1 MSILAST
8 ADTIS
13 RRLEAS
19 VSAAALEARAASRAV
34 LVSVTEAITPT
45 DAVEYFSRGQAAGH
59 HVLLYEQPHMGTA
72 LVSVGSAY
80 EIRTGGAHEA
90 GVAITRWSELLAHA
104 RIERG
109 DAPPMAGPVLLGGF
123 RFDPHTPATEAW
135 SEYPHGLLVLPE
147 WMLTN
152 KNGRSWLTVNLMVRP
167 HVDEDALLRSFC
179 SELPPARPAAK
190 ERLSL
195 SVRNL
200 RPADKWKAAVDRTAV
215 AAQSGRVEKVVLARA
230 VLAQAAAPLQP
241 AVVLERLREAYPRC
255 MVFAVARR
263 DKCFLGATPER
274 LVSMHDGEVN
284 AACLAGSR
292 RRGWDEQEDARLGA
306 ELLAS
311 GKDLAEHEVVVR
323 MLTRTLREECG
334 EAYAPERP
342 DLVKLPNVQHLYTP
356 VTSCARGGQ
365 TVLDLVRALHP
376 TPALAGMPRDDALD
390 LIRVEESL
398 DRGWYG
404 APVGWMNGRGEGE
417 FHVAIRSGLLEGNRA
432 TLYAGCG
439 IVAGSDPDAEYE
451 ESRLKLQPLIA
462 ALGDVRSWE

>member
-1 MSILAST
+1 MSV
-8 ADTIS
+8 
-13 RRLEAS
+13 R
-19 VSAAALEARAASRAV
+19 AAALHARAESRAV
-34 LVSVTEAITPT
+34 LVSLTYAITPT

-59 HVLLYEQPHMGTA
+59 DALLYEQPHTGTA
-72 LVSVGSAY
+72 LVGVGSAY

-90 GVAITRWSELLAHA
+90 GVAVARWSELLDHA

-123 RFDPHTPATEAW
+123 RFDPHTPATESW
-135 SEYPHGLLVLPE
+135 SEYPHGLVVLPA

-152 KNGRSWLTVNLMVRP
+152 HDGRSWLTVNLIVQP
-167 HVDEDALLRSFC
+167 HVDEDVLLRTFR
-179 SELPPARPAAK
+179 SELPPAGPAAK
-190 ERLSL
+190 ERLILSL
-195 SVRNL
+195 HDL
-200 RPADKWKAAVDRTAV
+200 RPAVEWKAAVGRTAV

-230 VLAQAAAPLQP
+230 VLAQAASPLQP
-241 AVVLERLREAYPRC
+241 AVTLERLREAYPQC
-255 MVFAVARR
+255 MVFAVARGGR
-263 DKCFLGATPER
+263 CFLGATPER
-274 LVSMHDGEVN
+274 LVSLHDGEVK

-292 RRGWDEQEDARLGA
+292 RRGWDEQEDAFLGA

-311 GKDLAEHEVVVR
+311 RKDLSEHEVVVR

-334 EAYAPERP
+334 EAYAPQHP

-356 VTSCARGGQ
+356 VTSRARAGQ

-376 TPALAGMPRDDALD
+376 TPALAGMPRDGALD

-404 APVGWMNGRGEGE
+404 APVGWMNARGEGE

-451 ESRLKLQPLIA
+451 ESRLKLQPLIS
-462 ALGDVRSWE
+462 ALGDLRSWE